1 MYIYFHLSIHQLMK
15 GLDWSLQIM
24 QLSALPYKFFH
35 RPCFHFLQVYS
46 KEWNCWVI
54 YSYSS
59 YVLNILPKLPNC
71 FPEYLYH
78 ILIPLV
84 IYGVPFSL
92 HLCQHLLLTNLEV
105 WSSTSYFFFWIF
117 LLANNMNILS
127 YASWSLLYHLWRTI
141 YSDALLILFSYF
153 QLDWIIIDSLCKLS
167 CLFII

>member
-1 MYIYFHLSIHQLMK
+1 MK

-24 QLSALPYKFFH
+24 QLWTLPCKFFH

-92 HLCQHLLLTNLEV
+92 HLCQHLLLTKLEV
-105 WSSTSYFFFWIF
+105 WSSTSYFFFEFFCWLIIWTSYHMLIGPSCIIFGELSRCFAYFIF
-117 LLANNMNILS
+117 LFSAWLS
-127 YASWSLLYHLWRTI
+127 HNWQPL
-141 YSDALLILFSYF
+141 
-153 QLDWIIIDSLCKLS
+153 
-167 CLFII
+167 